1 MVGEVGFS
9 FGKGFVGGE
18 SFAVLAAIGDV
29 VGKLI
34 GGIGEDGGKRNTDG
48 AEARG
53 FERAVVFGD
62 GGVDIGGAD
71 VKLESKLIG
80 LAAEVA

>member
-18 SFAVLAAIGDV
+18 GFAVLAAIGDV

-34 GGIGEDGGKRNTDG
+34 GGIGEDGGSETPI
-48 AEARG
+48 ARRR
-53 FERAVVFGD
+53 EDLSELLYLATVV
-62 GGVDIGGAD
+62 
-71 VKLESKLIG
+71 LI
-80 LAAEVA
+80 LVVRT